1 MGQSLHATSGERQS
15 NPGKHWQRSVPILSE
30 APSPQPVDE
39 SIISRCDSLLDAI
52 HLCIYLSRFA
62 HERIAGELGIDP
74 GHWTRMMQGRA
85 HFPPNRVQP
94 LMELCGNLAPL
105 QYLMACN
112 GLRYPQARTGM
123 RDAEAA

>member
-1 MGQSLHATSGERQS
+1 MAQSLHGSAQAGSS
-15 NPGKHWQRSVPILSE
+15 IPGKHWQRCVPIVSE
-30 APSPQPVDE
+30 APRPQPVDDA
-39 SIISRCDSLLDAI
+39 IVKRCDSLLDAI

-62 HERIAGELGIDP
+62 HERIAGQLGIDP

-85 HFPPNRVQP
+85 HFPPNKVQP

-105 QYLMACN
+105 QYLMALN
-112 GLRYPQARTGM
+112 GLKLPREAGL